1 MNVRIAACAFACA
14 GAALFFVSRAAA
26 SPTDQTAAVLQQDQ
40 RWLNAL
46 MKGDRATIAS
56 LLAPEYKH
64 ITSSG
69 ELLDRDQE
77 LATANEPAP
86 PMKWTDHG
94 AGQDRARTVYGRLR
108 Q

>member
-14 GAALFFVSRAAA
+14 GATLFFVNRTAA
-26 SPTDQTAAVLQQDQ
+26 SSNGQTAAVLRQDQ

-46 MKGDRATIAS
+46 MKGNRATIAS

-86 PMKWTDHG
+86 PMKWTDRG
-94 AGQDRARTVYGRLR
+94 AGQDRARTVHGRFR